1 MLLKR
6 KRILN
11 PLIWSVLEFQLE
23 IRTHMTLDTEGNVQ
37 ILTCKLQK
45 AGIAYVKLE
54 KLNLFKCTNNA
65 TSCLTNGGQV
75 NLWQ

>member
-1 MLLKR
+1 MLLKW

-11 PLIWSVLEFQLE
+11 PWSCSVLEFQLE

-37 ILTCKLQK
+37 ILNGKLQK
-45 AGIAYVKLE
+45 AGLVYKSNL
-54 KLNLFKCTNNA
+54 KHLFKCTNNA